1 MKGDKMKKLLLVLL
15 VVALAAFLLVG
26 CNPVTP
32 PVEGEG
38 EGEVEGVTVA
48 IADSAKVG
56 DYTYVS
62 AGSHDITVTFP
73 TPVAGLVSASISPCS
88 GDYTKAFIAGGS
100 SVVLFPDAT
109 RKIWT
114 GSGTFTASA
123 SDCCASYV
131 EVVSGECTDTVCIAF
146 PVIVDGEPPEATV
159 EVCLANCECDGCA
172 INFSSTSTD
181 PDCAES
187 ELCCGDDCSGLASWS
202 INLYDAYPFDVCCDP
217 TVCEEPIGTGSG
229 IDCPIDFTTVCLTA
243 GTYWAVISLVDN
255 VGLEQNY
262 YAKIVVSGGTANT
275 SDCSIVVTEGFEA
288 PAPYCITWATNPTA
302 TIGAC
307 IPMGPQP
314 GDDKV
319 TLTMAVNPSGGGTT
333 SPAVG
338 AHPGY
343 AENQVVNI
351 NATPASGYH
360 FVNWTGAVT
369 GSVNPTTVTMDAN
382 KTVTANFELDAAT
395 YYTLTM
401 AVNPSGG
408 GTTSPAVGAHPGY
421 AENQVVNIN
430 ATPAS
435 GYHFVNWT
443 GAVTGSVNPT
453 TVTMDANKTVTAN
466 FELDAATYYT
476 LTMAVNPSGGGT
488 TSPAVGA
495 HPGYTENQVVNITAT
510 PATGYH
516 FVNWTGDVANLNSAS
531 TTVTMN
537 ANKTVTANFELDAET
552 YALTMAVNP
561 SGGGTTSPAV
571 GAHPGYAANQVV
583 NITATPATG
592 YHFVNWTG
600 AVTGSVNPTTVTMD
614 ANKTVTANFDLTDVN
629 DGPDVV
635 DLGSAGLVGS
645 DFLILAKT
653 AITATGATSITG
665 DVGISPNKA
674 GSITGFGLT
683 MDSTNV
689 FSTSSLM
696 TGKVYAADYYPPTPA
711 NMTTAISAME
721 AAYTDAAGRTNPT
734 STELGDGNIGGMTL
748 APGLYKWS
756 TDVIIP
762 TDVTLSG
769 DANDVWIF
777 QIARDLSIA
786 SKGDVASGI
795 KVLLTGGAQ
804 ASNVFWQVGGPTGAT
819 LGTYSTF
826 NGTILSA
833 KQIIIETGAVLNGRA
848 WAQSEVTLDSNTI
861 VHP

>member
-1 MKGDKMKKLLLVLL
+1 MKKLLFVLL
-15 VVALAAFLLVG
+15 IVALASFLFVG
-26 CNPVTP
+26 CTP
-32 PVEGEG
+32 TVPAEGEGEG

-146 PVIVDGEPPEATV
+146 PVIVDGGRPYALI
-159 EVCLANCECDGCA
+159 EVDVANCECDGCA

-333 SPAVG
+333 
-338 AHPGY
+338 
-343 AENQVVNI
+343 N
-351 NATPASGYH
+351 
-360 FVNWTGAVT
+360 
-369 GSVNPTTVTMDAN
+369 
-382 KTVTANFELDAAT
+382 
-395 YYTLTM
+395 
-401 AVNPSGG
+401 
-408 GTTSPAVGAHPGY
+408 
-421 AENQVVNIN
+421 
-430 ATPAS
+430 
-435 GYHFVNWT
+435 
-443 GAVTGSVNPT
+443 
-453 TVTMDANKTVTAN
+453 
-466 FELDAATYYT
+466 
-476 LTMAVNPSGGGT
+476 
-488 TSPAVGA
+488 
-495 HPGYTENQVVNITAT
+495 
-510 PATGYH
+510 
-516 FVNWTGDVANLNSAS
+516 
-531 TTVTMN
+531 
-537 ANKTVTANFELDAET
+537 
-552 YALTMAVNP
+552 
-561 SGGGTTSPAV
+561 PAV

-600 AVTGSVNPTTVTMD
+600 DVANLNNTSTTVIMN
-614 ANKTVTANFDLTDVN
+614 ANKTVTANFEFTDVN
-629 DGPDVV
+629 EGPEEV
-635 DLGSAGLVGS
+635 DLGTSGDGFVILSEAG
-645 DFLILAKT
+645 
-653 AITATGATSITG
+653 ITDIPLSVITG
-665 DVGISPNKA
+665 NIGTWEMA
-674 GSITGFGLT
+674 GS
-683 MDSTNV
+683 
-689 FSTSSLM
+689 
-696 TGKVYAADYYPPTPA
+696 
-711 NMTTAISAME
+711 AIGVTCAEVSGTIYDRD
-721 AAYTDAAGRTNPT
+721 AAYTGGGGGSTVCRLTDDPLLNAAVLDMRAAYTAAANATPGVGPFLN
-734 STELGDGNIGGMTL
+734 LGGGTVAGQTL
-748 APGLYKWS
+748 VPGVYTWGS
-756 TDVIIP
+756 
-762 TDVTLSG
+762 DVTITSDLILSG
-769 DANDVWIF
+769 GANDVWIF
-777 QIARDLSIA
+777 QITGTLDIS
-786 SKGDVASGI
+786 SNM
-795 KVLLTGGAQ
+795 KVLLSGGAQ
-804 ASNVFWQVGGPTGAT
+804 AKNIFWQVADVVT
-819 LGTYSTF
+819 LGTGSHF
-826 NGTILSA
+826 EGIILA
-833 KQIIIETGAVLNGRA
+833 KTKIAMQTDASINGRL
-848 WAQSEVTLDSNTI
+848 WAQTEVTLDQNT
-861 VHP
+861 VTQPQP

>member
-1 MKGDKMKKLLLVLL
+1 MKKLLFVLSI
-15 VVALAAFLLVG
+15 VALASFLFVG
-26 CNPVTP
+26 CTP
-32 PVEGEG
+32 TVPAEGEGEG

-146 PVIVDGEPPEATV
+146 PVIVDGGRPYALI
-159 EVCLANCECDGCA
+159 EVDVANCECDGCA

-360 FVNWTGAVT
+360 FVNWTGAVADLN
-369 GSVNPTTVTMDAN
+369 SASTTVTMNAN
-382 KTVTANFELDAAT
+382 KTVTANFELDAET
-395 YYTLTM
+395 YALTM

-495 HPGYTENQVVNITAT
+495 HPGYAENQVVNINAT
-510 PATGYH
+510 P
-516 FVNWTGDVANLNSAS
+516 
-531 TTVTMN
+531 
-537 ANKTVTANFELDAET
+537 
-552 YALTMAVNP
+552 
-561 SGGGTTSPAV
+561 TS
-571 GAHPGYAANQVV
+571 
-583 NITATPATG
+583 G

-614 ANKTVTANFDLTDVN
+614 ANKTVTANFELDAATYYTLTMAVN
-629 DGPDVV
+629 PSGGGTTSPAVGAHPGYTENQVV
-635 DLGSAGLVGS
+635 N
-645 DFLILAKT
+645 
-653 AITATGATSITG
+653 ITATPATGYHFVNWTG
-665 DVGISPNKA
+665 DV
-674 GSITGFGLT
+674 
-683 MDSTNV
+683 
-689 FSTSSLM
+689 
-696 TGKVYAADYYPPTPA
+696 A
-711 NMTTAISAME
+711 N
-721 AAYTDAAGRTNPT
+721 
-734 STELGDGNIGGMTL
+734 
-748 APGLYKWS
+748 
-756 TDVIIP
+756 
-762 TDVTLSG
+762 
-769 DANDVWIF
+769 
-777 QIARDLSIA
+777 
-786 SKGDVASGI
+786 
-795 KVLLTGGAQ
+795 
-804 ASNVFWQVGGPTGAT
+804 
-819 LGTYSTF
+819 
-826 NGTILSA
+826 
-833 KQIIIETGAVLNGRA
+833 LN
-848 WAQSEVTLDSNTI
+848 
-861 VHP
+861 

>member
-1 MKGDKMKKLLLVLL
+1 MKKLLFVLL
-15 VVALAAFLLVG
+15 IVALASFLFVG
-26 CNPVTP
+26 CTP
-32 PVEGEG
+32 TVPAEGEGEG

-146 PVIVDGEPPEATV
+146 PVIVDGGRPYALI
-159 EVCLANCECDGCA
+159 EVDVANCECDGCA

-343 AENQVVNI
+343 A
-351 NATPASGYH
+351 A
-360 FVNWTGAVT
+360 
-369 GSVNPTTVTMDAN
+369 
-382 KTVTANFELDAAT
+382 
-395 YYTLTM
+395 
-401 AVNPSGG
+401 
-408 GTTSPAVGAHPGY
+408 
-421 AENQVVNIN
+421 
-430 ATPAS
+430 
-435 GYHFVNWT
+435 
-443 GAVTGSVNPT
+443 
-453 TVTMDANKTVTAN
+453 
-466 FELDAATYYT
+466 
-476 LTMAVNPSGGGT
+476 
-488 TSPAVGA
+488 
-495 HPGYTENQVVNITAT
+495 NQVVNITAT

-516 FVNWTGDVANLNSAS
+516 FVNWTGDVANLNNTS
-531 TTVTMN
+531 TTVIMN
-537 ANKTVTANFELDAET
+537 ANKTVTANFEFTDVNEGPEEVDLGTSVDGFVILSEAGITDIPLSVITGNIGTWEMAGSAIGVTCAEVSGTIYDRDAAYTGGGGGSTVCRLTDDPLLNAAVLDMRAAYT
-552 YALTMAVNP
+552 AAANATPGVGPFLNL
-561 SGGGTTSPAV
+561 GGGTVAGQTLV
-571 GAHPGYAANQVV
+571 PGVY
-583 NITATPATG
+583 T
-592 YHFVNWTG
+592 W
-600 AVTGSVNPTTVTMD
+600 
-614 ANKTVTANFDLTDVN
+614 
-629 DGPDVV
+629 
-635 DLGSAGLVGS
+635 GS
-645 DFLILAKT
+645 DVTITSDLIL
-653 AITATGATSITG
+653 S
-665 DVGISPNKA
+665 
-674 GSITGFGLT
+674 
-683 MDSTNV
+683 
-689 FSTSSLM
+689 
-696 TGKVYAADYYPPTPA
+696 
-711 NMTTAISAME
+711 
-721 AAYTDAAGRTNPT
+721 
-734 STELGDGNIGGMTL
+734 GG
-748 APGLYKWS
+748 
-756 TDVIIP
+756 
-762 TDVTLSG
+762 
-769 DANDVWIF
+769 ANDVWIF
-777 QIARDLSIA
+777 QITGTLDIS
-786 SKGDVASGI
+786 SNM
-795 KVLLTGGAQ
+795 KVLLSGGAQ
-804 ASNVFWQVGGPTGAT
+804 AKNIFWQVADVVT
-819 LGTYSTF
+819 LGTGSHF
-826 NGTILSA
+826 EGIILA
-833 KQIIIETGAVLNGRA
+833 KTKIAMQTDASINGRL
-848 WAQSEVTLDSNTI
+848 WAQTEVTLDQNT
-861 VHP
+861 VTQPQP

>member
-1 MKGDKMKKLLLVLL
+1 MKKLLFVLL
-15 VVALAAFLLVG
+15 IVALASFLFVG
-26 CNPVTP
+26 CTP
-32 PVEGEG
+32 TVPAEGEGEG

-100 SVVLFPDAT
+100 SVVLFLDAT

-146 PVIVDGEPPEATV
+146 PVIVDGEPPYALI
-159 EVCLANCECDGCA
+159 EVDVANCECDGCA

-421 AENQVVNIN
+421 TENQVVNIN
-430 ATPAS
+430 ATPAT

-476 LTMAVNPSGGGT
+476 LTMEVNPSGGGT

-571 GAHPGYAANQVV
+571 G
-583 NITATPATG
+583 
-592 YHFVNWTG
+592 
-600 AVTGSVNPTTVTMD
+600 
-614 ANKTVTANFDLTDVN
+614 
-629 DGPDVV
+629 
-635 DLGSAGLVGS
+635 
-645 DFLILAKT
+645 
-653 AITATGATSITG
+653 
-665 DVGISPNKA
+665 
-674 GSITGFGLT
+674 
-683 MDSTNV
+683 
-689 FSTSSLM
+689 
-696 TGKVYAADYYPPTPA
+696 
-711 NMTTAISAME
+711 
-721 AAYTDAAGRTNPT
+721 
-734 STELGDGNIGGMTL
+734 
-748 APGLYKWS
+748 
-756 TDVIIP
+756 
-762 TDVTLSG
+762 
-769 DANDVWIF
+769 
-777 QIARDLSIA
+777 
-786 SKGDVASGI
+786 
-795 KVLLTGGAQ
+795 
-804 ASNVFWQVGGPTGAT
+804 
-819 LGTYSTF
+819 
-826 NGTILSA
+826 
-833 KQIIIETGAVLNGRA
+833 
-848 WAQSEVTLDSNTI
+848 
-861 VHP
+861 

>member
-1 MKGDKMKKLLLVLL
+1 IKGDKMKKLLLVLL

-146 PVIVDGEPPEATV
+146 PVIVDGGRPYALI
-159 EVCLANCECDGCA
+159 EVDVANCECDGCA

-187 ELCCGDDCSGLASWS
+187 ELCCGDDCSGLASCS

-343 AENQVVNI
+343 TENQVVNI
-351 NATPASGYH
+351 N
-360 FVNWTGAVT
+360 
-369 GSVNPTTVTMDAN
+369 
-382 KTVTANFELDAAT
+382 
-395 YYTLTM
+395 
-401 AVNPSGG
+401 
-408 GTTSPAVGAHPGY
+408 
-421 AENQVVNIN
+421 
-430 ATPAS
+430 
-435 GYHFVNWT
+435 
-443 GAVTGSVNPT
+443 
-453 TVTMDANKTVTAN
+453 
-466 FELDAATYYT
+466 
-476 LTMAVNPSGGGT
+476 
-488 TSPAVGA
+488 
-495 HPGYTENQVVNITAT
+495 AT

-537 ANKTVTANFELDAET
+537 ANKTVTANFELDAAT
-552 YALTMAVNP
+552 YYTLTMAVNP

-600 AVTGSVNPTTVTMD
+600 DVANLNNTSTTVIMN
-614 ANKTVTANFDLTDVN
+614 ANKTVTANFEFTDVN
-629 DGPDVV
+629 EGPEEV
-635 DLGSAGLVGS
+635 DLGTSGDGFVILSEAG
-645 DFLILAKT
+645 
-653 AITATGATSITG
+653 ITDIPLSVITG
-665 DVGISPNKA
+665 NIGTWEMA
-674 GSITGFGLT
+674 GS
-683 MDSTNV
+683 
-689 FSTSSLM
+689 
-696 TGKVYAADYYPPTPA
+696 
-711 NMTTAISAME
+711 AIGVTCAEVSGTIYDRD
-721 AAYTDAAGRTNPT
+721 AAYTGGGGGSTVCRLTDDPLLNAAVLDMRAAYTAAANATPGVGPFLN
-734 STELGDGNIGGMTL
+734 LGGGTVAGQTL
-748 APGLYKWS
+748 VPGVYTWGS
-756 TDVIIP
+756 
-762 TDVTLSG
+762 DVTITSDLILSG
-769 DANDVWIF
+769 GANDVWIF
-777 QIARDLSIA
+777 QITGTLDIS
-786 SKGDVASGI
+786 SNM
-795 KVLLTGGAQ
+795 KVLLSGGAQ
-804 ASNVFWQVGGPTGAT
+804 AKNIFWQVADVVT
-819 LGTYSTF
+819 LGTGSHF
-826 NGTILSA
+826 EGIILA
-833 KQIIIETGAVLNGRA
+833 KTKIAMQTDASINGRL
-848 WAQSEVTLDSNTI
+848 WAQTEVTLDQNT
-861 VHP
+861 VTQPQP

>member
-1 MKGDKMKKLLLVLL
+1 IKGDKMKKLLLVLL

-146 PVIVDGEPPEATV
+146 PVIVDGGRPYALI
-159 EVCLANCECDGCA
+159 EVDVANCECDGCA

-421 AENQVVNIN
+421 AANQVVNII

-435 GYHFVNWT
+435 GYHFVSWT
-443 GAVTGSVNPT
+443 GAT
-453 TVTMDANKTVTAN
+453 
-466 FELDAATYYT
+466 
-476 LTMAVNPSGGGT
+476 
-488 TSPAVGA
+488 
-495 HPGYTENQVVNITAT
+495 
-510 PATGYH
+510 
-516 FVNWTGDVANLNSAS
+516 
-531 TTVTMN
+531 
-537 ANKTVTANFELDAET
+537 
-552 YALTMAVNP
+552 
-561 SGGGTTSPAV
+561 
-571 GAHPGYAANQVV
+571 
-583 NITATPATG
+583 
-592 YHFVNWTG
+592 
-600 AVTGSVNPTTVTMD
+600 TGSVNPTTVTMD

-734 STELGDGNIGGMTL
+734 ATELGDGNIGGMTL

-769 DANDVWIF
+769 GANDVWIF
-777 QIARDLSIA
+777 QIGQDLTVGNAAMVTLS
-786 SKGDVASGI
+786 
-795 KVLLTGGAQ
+795 GGAQ
-804 ASNVFWQVGGPTGAT
+804 AKNCLLYTS
-819 LGTYSTF
+819 
-826 NGTILSA
+826 
-833 KQIIIETGAVLNGRA
+833 
-848 WAQSEVTLDSNTI
+848 
-861 VHP
+861 